1 MWHMVVISEPRL
13 YKSWNNFSN
22 VSSLQKCSWRDRLD
36 IFCVRFRTLYS
47 VSLRESPD
55 ASARYVW
62 PRGSPSRFDL
72 SCSSSL
78 PFICTNDLAE
88 IRYHLYDR
96 ILLFSAKWAR
106 ELQLSSEQQSDFE
119 LELLELPSAPT
130 QQPAPLSSPLIC
142 FLLFP
147 VHFFFTTSSFLHCSP
162 LFFSIFLSPFFF
174 TYLFFLFISFSFP
187 LIFPLPLL
195 SFCPPPDHF
204 PLAIAQC
211 LITAQRTFAAN
222 CWWLYKRL
230 SGTF

>member
-22 VSSLQKCSWRDRLD
+22 VTSLQKCSWRDRLD
-36 IFCVRFRTLYS
+36 IFCVRFRTLHS

-147 VHFFFTTSSFLHCSP
+147 VHFFFTTSSFFHCSP
-162 LFFSIFLSPFFF
+162 LFFPFFSH
-174 TYLFFLFISFSFP
+174 LFFSLISFSCSFLFP
-187 LIFPLPLL
+187 FL
-195 SFCPPPDHF
+195 
-204 PLAIAQC
+204 
-211 LITAQRTFAAN
+211 
-222 CWWLYKRL
+222 
-230 SGTF
+230 